1 MSHESTRQ
9 DVVFPRWLA
18 DFKEA
23 GDGKSNAD
31 MSKIRPLRQKIWPLG
46 TKVVCDWK
54 LDWAN
59 LSIDISG
66 MCSEKRNMAT

>member
-46 TKVVCDWK
+46 TGW
-54 LDWAN
+54 L
-59 LSIDISG
+59 
-66 MCSEKRNMAT
+66 